1 MKNLAILFLIS
12 IFCMI
17 VSCQTQEN
25 CPNYGQV
32 ENQHSPS

>member
-32 ENQHSPS
+32 EKKQFSS